1 MSHQE
6 FELALWVPLE
16 AGNMRGGTDDI
27 FRRWEEQEV
36 SEVEKEQLDKWE
48 KDRESCPQV
57 KRGKNF

>member
-1 MSHQE
+1 M
-6 FELALWVPLE
+6 
-16 AGNMRGGTDDI
+16 GKRGVAKHLGTGDI